1 MALQLAY
8 SLYDMKALTYS
19 PPFFTAN
26 DALAKR
32 MLSEIVIDINTTV
45 GRHPSDYKLYKV
57 GMFDDQT
64 GIFDRLSIMEHVCD
78 ATSLLPPPQPRLFD
92 PLRDARGMA
101 NGYFAASADGSHP
114 DQQEAK

>member
-8 SLYDMKALTYS
+8 TLFDLKALTYS
-19 PPFFTAN
+19 PPFFTSN

-32 MLSEIVIDINTTV
+32 MLSEIVTDTNTTV

-64 GIFDRLSIMEHVCD
+64 GIFDRLSIMEHICD
-78 ATSLLPPPQPRLFD
+78 AVSLLPPPRPDMFEKYQQMMGEKPI
-92 PLRDARGMA
+92 PMT
-101 NGYFAASADGSHP
+101 NG
-114 DQQEAK
+114 EAK

>member
-8 SLYDMKALTYS
+8 TLYDLKALTYS

-32 MLSEIVIDINTTV
+32 MLSEIVTDTNTTV

-78 ATSLLPPPQPRLFD
+78 AISLLPARQPSLLD
-92 PLRDARGMA
+92 GMKWRDIPGTGLQAT
-101 NGYFAASADGSHP
+101 NG
-114 DQQEAK
+114 EAK